1 MMTILLCRRLCILKG
16 IHPREPKKKTKGQ
29 NKTYYHVKDILFL
42 AHEPLLQKYRSLA
55 YTCPSTTS
63 SLVQREV
70 PQVATTVQG
79 GSCTHTQ
86 DSQGQSQK
94 ERRPG
99 PQAARSH
106 AFLQA
111 GPPRQGEVGAQ
122 QLPGWMC
129 SICNCA
135 GQGHN

>member
-1 MMTILLCRRLCILKG
+1 MTILLCRRLCILKG
-16 IHPREPKKKTKGQ
+16 IHPREPKRKTKGQ

-55 YTCPSTTS
+55 CTCPLITACIMHC
-63 SLVQREV
+63 EV

-79 GSCTHTQ
+79 GHCTHTQ

-94 ERRPG
+94 ERRFG
-99 PQAARSH
+99 PKAARSY

-111 GPPRQGEVGAQ
+111 GPS
-122 QLPGWMC
+122 C
-129 SICNCA
+129 
-135 GQGHN
+135 